1 MIRPFRGVSP
11 LISPTAF
18 IEETAQVI
26 GDVHIGADSSIWFNA
41 VIRGD
46 VNYIRIGESTN
57 IQDGSVLHVTSE
69 LSPLVIGDR
78 VTAGHNVILHGCTI
92 KDGAL
97 IGMGAIVLDK
107 AVVGEHAFVAAG
119 SVVGMN
125 QEVPPRTL
133 VAGVPAKVKRELSER
148 DLGLLEE
155 GWRHYVE
162 LKEEYIK
169 ARDEAERS

>member
-1 MIRPFRGVSP
+1 MIKPFRGVFP
-11 LISPTAF
+11 LIAPTAF
-18 IEETAQVI
+18 IEESAQVI
-26 GDVHIGADSSIWFNA
+26 GDVHIGAHSSVWFNA

-57 IQDGSVLHVTSE
+57 IQDGSVLHVTTE

-78 VTAGHNVILHGCTI
+78 VTLGHNVIAHGCTI

-107 AVVGEHAFVAAG
+107 AVIGEQAFVAAG
-119 SVVGMN
+119 SVVGMD

-133 VAGVPAKVKRELSER
+133 VAGIPAKVKREITES
-148 DLGLLEE
+148 DLIWL
-155 GWRHYVE
+155 
-162 LKEEYIK
+162 
-169 ARDEAERS
+169 